1 VMRLLLRIPSPA
13 PISSLGSVPFCRP
26 VARSLPSSRIPESCE
41 SAGHVAGN
49 ITCFEGA
56 CDTGWH
62 AGTTHRGG
70 NANAKASQRRQR
82 AVTVVLAA
90 LQTQH
95 KRSATQVPCCRLCS
109 LFPCSCAVLR

>member
-41 SAGHVAGN
+41 SAGHAAGN

-82 AVTVVLAA
+82 AVTVAA
-90 LQTQH
+90 NPTQEISH
-95 KRSATQVPCCRLCS
+95 PVPCCRLCS
-109 LFPCSCAVLR
+109 LFLCSCAALR